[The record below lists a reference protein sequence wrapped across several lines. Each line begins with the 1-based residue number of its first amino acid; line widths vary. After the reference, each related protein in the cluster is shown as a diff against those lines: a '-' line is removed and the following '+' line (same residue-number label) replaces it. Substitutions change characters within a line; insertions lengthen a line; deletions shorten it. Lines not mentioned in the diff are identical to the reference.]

1 MKISFDKDVREK
13 NSDVFIFWCFSVNKP
28 LVLPVVSKKPWQ
40 RKNLQYNVSEG
51 LPDIHYKIKEAFN
64 DEKRDKTH
72 STFKL

>member
-1 MKISFDKDVREK
+1 MRRFY
-13 NSDVFIFWCFSVNKP
+13 NGNH
-28 LVLPVVSKKPWQ
+28 SKKKQ
-40 RKNLQYNVSEG
+40 QA